1 MRDINSRRLEH
12 VVALSEEGSF
22 AKAAVRV
29 HLSQPALSRSIQ
41 SLEEEFGLRLFDR
54 ASRGVTL
61 TPAGKLVVQRARR
74 VLSEARCLERDVEL
88 LKTNEAGSL
97 AIGVGP
103 YCAEILLPGLLIE
116 FAQRYPKMSIRV
128 ELSDGVSLLQQLLDE
143 EIDLV
148 VTDQRGLH
156 TNSRISL
163 FRMPRHEAAL
173 YVRQGHPLLLR
184 DQILTADL
192 REYPFVSVPVPA
204 FLHEAVRRVL
214 KLGPHEEFSLQA
226 QCNDISVLKALVRGT
241 DAIMFATAS
250 TVLRETEEKVLVAL
264 RPADGFSMALE
275 FGVAYLA
282 DRALSPAAE
291 TAVMMIREA
300 MLA

>member
-1 MRDINSRRLEH
+1 MHDINSRRLDH

-41 SLEEEFGLRLFDR
+41 SLEEEFGIRLFDR

-61 TPAGKLVVQRARR
+61 TPAGKLIVQRARR
-74 VLSEARCLERDVEL
+74 VLFEARSLERDVEL
-88 LKTNEAGSL
+88 LKTSEAGSL

-116 FAQRYPKMSIRV
+116 FAQRYPKLSVRI
-128 ELSDGVSLLQQLLDE
+128 ELSDGASLLEQLLDE
-143 EIDLV
+143 EVDLV

-156 TNSRISL
+156 MNPRISM
-163 FRMPRHEAAL
+163 FRMPQHEAAL

-184 DQILTADL
+184 DRIMTADL
-192 REYPFVSVPVPA
+192 RDYPFVSVPVPA
-204 FLHEAVRRVL
+204 FLHDAVRRVM
-214 KLGPHEEFSLQA
+214 KLRPNEEFSLQT

-241 DAIMFATAS
+241 DAVMFATAS
-250 TVLRETEEKVLVAL
+250 TVLRETAEKVLVPL
-264 RPADGFSMALE
+264 RPADGFAMALE
-275 FGVAYLA
+275 FGLA
-282 DRALSPAAE
+282 HLVDRTLSPAAE
-291 TAVMMIREA
+291 MAVMMIRDA
-300 MLA
+300 MLM